1 MYNRLSQ
8 AILTTLA
15 VFTGAVALSMSTS
28 GTLSDI
34 GFFIYA
40 AALVLLRGAGR
51 CLAGRA
57 PSAPDGAPP
66 TGRDDV
72 LRGGGMR
79 ALTGLALLLGATA
92 LALSVVTLLREDDQ
106 QSREVSTRP
115 HREGGRV
122 QVQRRRS
129 EGEV

>member
-40 AALVLLRGAGR
+40 AAL
-51 CLAGRA
+51 
-57 PSAPDGAPP
+57 
-66 TGRDDV
+66 
-72 LRGGGMR
+72 
-79 ALTGLALLLGATA
+79 LLLAA
-92 LALSVVTLLREDDQ
+92 LAVAWLIVRLRL
-106 QSREVSTRP
+106 RAT
-115 HREGGRV
+115 
-122 QVQRRRS
+122 RRRPDATTF
-129 EGEV
+129 